1 MFENKGGHRGATSY
15 SATRTAIFRDPFA
28 YEKGSERMTQLV
40 WKEWNAPVCA
50 ITHSSI
56 ANRSRI
62 WGMYSTAQNTQLA
75 SSEYKLLINGDYEIF
90 WQNVKTQPFLFFF
103 PFFAFLFLNTWAAL
117 SDLCCEARYFWF
129 SQTSLFRKVSST
141 ANCQSE
147 VLHQM
152 RWNAYFPMPACFK
165 KKILLNAELP

>member
-1 MFENKGGHRGATSY
+1 
-15 SATRTAIFRDPFA
+15 
-28 YEKGSERMTQLV
+28 MTQLV

-75 SSEYKLLINGDYEIF
+75 SSKYKLLINGDYEIF

-129 SQTSLFRKVSST
+129 SQNRYLEKSLLQQTVSLRFYIRWDGTLISPCLLALKKNSPKCRAAIT
-141 ANCQSE
+141 AT
-147 VLHQM
+147 
-152 RWNAYFPMPACFK
+152 AD
-165 KKILLNAELP
+165 